1 MLNLLHNPYVY
12 PALVVVVMLVACVHV
27 YRHDSPALL
36 LDGLLVVA
44 APGSSQSARAASC
57 RSAAVVGRQCQR
69 AA

>member
-36 LDGLLVVA
+36 SKRLYW
-44 APGSSQSARAASC
+44 C
-57 RSAAVVGRQCQR
+57 YY
-69 AA
+69 